1 MDEAS
6 KVKIV
11 GHFVG
16 DTLGIR
22 RESPDGS
29 DIALTQPAQLLTPH
43 GEDRFRER
51 HRRTLARAQL
61 SDGVG
66 NILELPRAEDTRMAC
81 QDLLDQGGAGPRHAD
96 DKYRCR

>member
-6 KVKIV
+6 EVKIV
-11 GHFVG
+11 GQLVG
-16 DTLGIR
+16 DTLGVR
-22 RESPDGS
+22 GKSADGG
-29 DIALTQPAQLLTPH
+29 DIALTQPAQLLTPY
-43 GEDRFRER
+43 GADRFRER
-51 HRRTLARAQL
+51 HRRTLRRAQL

-66 NILELPRAEDTRMAC
+66 NIHELSRAEDTRMAC